1 MTYIAA
7 GAAILQLGASY
18 MGAQAAKAASMLEG
32 DEYDMAAIQTLLTA
46 RYNLGNIVESGMIKH
61 DSIMEQ
67 GADKEALLKRAGKLR
82 LGKTV
87 ATIGA
92 SGVRMDSGTANQQ
105 IIKSGLDN
113 ASQILAN
120 QEELNA
126 AISGLETNVG
136 KQLEETRIKALNDY
150 NKQKR
155 MAKLA
160 REGGN
165 TAQFASMISGI
176 AGAAGTYSSL
186 GGNLSEFQT
195 QETGGG
201 METSGSTLSSNYRKG
216 GRGGSP

>member
-18 MGAQAAKAASMLEG
+18 MGAQAAKAASQLEG
-32 DEYDMAAIQTLLTA
+32 DEYDLSAIQTLLTA
-46 RYNLGNIVESGMIKH
+46 RYNLGNIIESGMIKH

-136 KQLEETRIKALNDY
+136 KQLEETRVKALNDY
-150 NKQKR
+150 NKLKR

-165 TAQFASMISGI
+165 TGHFATMMTGI
-176 AGAAGTYSSL
+176 AGAAGTYSNL
-186 GGNLSEFQT
+186 GGDFGEFQT
-195 QETGGG
+195 QDTGGG
-201 METSGSTLSSNYRKG
+201 IETSGSTLSKNYQKG
-216 GRGGSP
+216 GRG

>member
-18 MGAQAAKAASMLEG
+18 MGAQAAKAASQLEG
-32 DEYDMAAIQTLLTA
+32 DEYDLSAIQTLLTA
-46 RYNLGNIVESGMIKH
+46 RYNLGNIIESGMIKH

-136 KQLEETRIKALNDY
+136 KQLEETRVKALNDY
-150 NKQKR
+150 NKLKR

-165 TAQFASMISGI
+165 TGHFATMMTGI
-176 AGAAGTYSSL
+176 AGAAGTYTNL
-186 GGNLSEFQT
+186 GGNFSEFQT

-201 METSGSTLSSNYRKG
+201 IETSGGTLSDDYKPG
-216 GRGGSP
+216 GR

>member
-7 GAAILQLGASY
+7 GAAILQLGATY
-18 MGAQAAKAASMLEG
+18 MGMQAAKAASQLEG
-32 DEYDMAAIQTLLTA
+32 DEFDLTAMQTLLTA
-46 RYNLGNIVESGMIKH
+46 NYNMGNIIESGIIKH
-61 DSIMEQ
+61 DGILEQ
-67 GADKEALLKRAGKLR
+67 GADKESLLKRAGKLR
-82 LGKTV
+82 MGKTV
-87 ATIGA
+87 STIGG

-126 AISGLETNVG
+126 ALSGLETNVG
-136 KQLEETRIKALNDY
+136 KQLEETKVKAVMDY
-150 NKQKR
+150 NKLKR

-165 TAQFASMISGI
+165 TAQFASFMSGI

-186 GGNLSEFQT
+186 GGDFTEFQS
-195 QETGGG
+195 QETGGTEG
-201 METSGSTLSSNYRKG
+201 GGKLSKNYRKG